1 MKTNPA
7 RSLALLGLAFALTA
21 NLTAQTAAPAAPK
34 LEFPAAS
41 PATSIKQRVGIT
53 DIELNYARPGAK
65 GRVAMLRAANAH
77 IELFEYAAPAPE
89 TGDPNRPVC
98 NHGLTHICFDV
109 VDLPAEYA
117 RLKAAGVPFHCEPQW
132 LGKGTVLTTYARD
145 PDGNVVEFQEI
156 LNPKSRMAMTF

>member
-1 MKTNPA
+1 MI
-7 RSLALLGLAFALTA
+7 RGIHH
-21 NLTAQTAAPAAPK
+21 
-34 LEFPAAS
+34 
-41 PATSIKQRVGIT
+41 TSISTGNLDRMLGFYRDLVGVEVLFEVDFGGAEIEAIT
-53 DIELNYARPGAK
+53 ALPGAK

-77 IELFEYAAPAPE
+77 IELFEYATPVPE